1 MEATTATGGVSFVA
15 AGTDGGSAEDGDPND
30 EDTDDELSNDDDGSD
45 DRLSMTGN
53 TEDTTESDDSP
64 RDEDEANDVECD
76 DDDDDDDDGREE
88 TEADR
93 EDEDDDEV
101 EEWTL
106 AESRVSTS
114 SSSTTS
120 HFRQLTTILDWT
132 PASTENRATFKN
144 NNFISKLSN
153 RTRPRPPVQIQR
165 SVELISA

>member
-15 AGTDGGSAEDGDPND
+15 AGTDGESAEDGDPND

-64 RDEDEANDVECD
+64 RDEDEASDVEC
-76 DDDDDDDDGREE
+76 DDDDDDGREE

-132 PASTENRATFKN
+132 PASTENSATFKN